1 MEEQRKQSS
10 QKKKIILNENKK
22 GTMKL
27 NIGHFAGIDNILYC
41 IAVNLLTIN
50 FNILKFSLNISV
62 IDPTIKEITNSIH
75 CCCPYKSKQID

>member
-22 GTMKL
+22 GTMKQK
-27 NIGHFAGIDNILYC
+27 IGHFAGIHNILYY
-41 IAVNLLTIN
+41 IAVNLFTIN
-50 FNILKFSLNISV
+50 FNILRFSPNISV

-75 CCCPYKSKQID
+75 